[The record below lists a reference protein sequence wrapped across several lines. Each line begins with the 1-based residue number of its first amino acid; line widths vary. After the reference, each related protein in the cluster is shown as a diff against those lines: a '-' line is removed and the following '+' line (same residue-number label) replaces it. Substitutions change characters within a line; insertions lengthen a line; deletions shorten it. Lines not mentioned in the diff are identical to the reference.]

1 MTDKSKTCSHES
13 SSRMIVREA
22 RLDDDEKI
30 CDLIL
35 RNSVVGGISST
46 MDCKPSFFNAID
58 VEGFMHR
65 VAVAESN
72 HQIVGV
78 VSMSKRKVFINEIS
92 TDIGYIGSL
101 RIDSS
106 FRSTTILAR
115 LIHITKKWHHE
126 GFGVQYYLS
135 AIPKGNVSARN
146 IMTSGRA
153 GLPTST
159 DIGILYNAA
168 IPIFKR
174 RVPPP
179 PNGLQVVRGSAVGAA
194 RIAEFLNRT
203 GKEKQLFPVYTADD
217 IMAEGGILRGL
228 HLDDFYVALDGDHIL
243 GVSACWDQLPFRRML
258 ITGYPWYLR
267 CLKYVSAPLARF
279 WNMAPIPNPGE
290 PLRNVFA
297 SCIAVKENNKQIF
310 ELLLNTL
317 LHHLHNK
324 GKAFLVVG
332 LMESDPLMSVLN
344 KYFHIPAR
352 TFIDVASWDGP
363 DVLSK
368 LKGRIPYIELGG
380 L

>member
-1 MTDKSKTCSHES
+1 MMDKSKTSSHAS
-13 SSRMIVREA
+13 PSRTIIREA
-22 RLDDDEKI
+22 RLEDDEKI
-30 CDLIL
+30 CALIL

-46 MDCKPSFFNAID
+46 MDCKPSFFNAIE
-58 VEGFMHR
+58 VEGFTHR

-78 VSMSKRKVFINEIS
+78 VSMSKRKVFINEVP

-101 RIDSS
+101 RIDVSYRSS
-106 FRSTTILAR
+106 TILAR

-126 GFGVQYYLS
+126 GLGVQYYLS
-135 AIPKGNVSARN
+135 AIPQKNVSARN

-153 GLPTST
+153 GLPMST

-174 RVPPP
+174 RVPHLPD
-179 PNGLQVVRGSAVGAA
+179 GIQIVRGGAIGSVA
-194 RIAEFLNRT
+194 IAEFLNRT
-203 GKEKQLFPVYTADD
+203 GKEKQLFPVYTAED
-217 IMAEGGILRGL
+217 IMANDGILRGL
-228 HLDDFYVALDGDHIL
+228 DLNDFFVALEGDHII
-243 GVSACWDQLPFRRML
+243 GVIACWDQLPFRRML
-258 ITGYPWYLR
+258 ITSYPWYLR
-267 CLKYVSAPLARF
+267 CLKYVSAPLAKY

-297 SCIAVKENNKQIF
+297 ACIAMKENNKQIF
-310 ELLLNTL
+310 ELMLNTL
-317 LHHLHNK
+317 LCHLHKK

-332 LMESDPLMSVLN
+332 LMETDPLMQVLN
-344 KYFHIPAR
+344 QFFHIPSR
-352 TFIDVASWDGP
+352 TCIDVASWDGP

-368 LKGRIPYIELGG
+368 LKGRIPYAELGG

>member
-1 MTDKSKTCSHES
+1 MTDKRKTCSHES
-13 SSRMIVREA
+13 SSRTIIREA
-22 RLDDDEKI
+22 RLEDDEEI
-30 CDLIL
+30 CALIL

-46 MDCKPSFFNAID
+46 MDCKPSFFNAIE
-58 VEGFMHR
+58 VEGFTHR
-65 VAVAESN
+65 IAVAEIN
-72 HQIVGV
+72 NQIVGV
-78 VSMSKRKVFINEIS
+78 VSMSKRKVFINGSS

-135 AIPKGNVSARN
+135 AIPQANVSARN

-174 RVPPP
+174 RIPYPPK
-179 PNGLQVVRGSAVGAA
+179 GIQVVRGGTVGAA
-194 RIAEFLNRT
+194 RIAEFLNLT

-217 IMAEGGILRGL
+217 IMKNDGILRGL
-228 HLDDFYVALDGDHIL
+228 HLDDFYVVLDGDYII
-243 GVSACWDQLPFRRML
+243 GVMACWDQLPFRRML
-258 ITGYPWYLR
+258 ITSYPWYLR
-267 CLKYVSAPLARF
+267 CLKYVSAPLARY

-297 SCIAVKENNKQIF
+297 ACIAVKENNKQIF

-317 LHHLHNK
+317 LHHLHKK

-332 LMESDPLMSVLN
+332 LMETDPLMPVLK
-344 KYFHIPAR
+344 KYFHIPSR
-352 TFIDVASWDGP
+352 TCIDVASWDGL

-368 LKGRIPYIELGG
+368 LKGKIPYAELGG